1 MKLNGE
7 AEIRARRPCGAKE
20 SAVTDVNNCS
30 RRRRLVCGAASFT
43 FPIIDN
49 CASSNGAFSLAFA
62 LGLREIKKIGVGETG
77 SPYPDQTFVF
87 SFASRITYT
96 HRTCDFLLQQRL
108 GLNTAFLHLPIGTE
122 NNFSGLVDII
132 NQHALFFDGPQGEII
147 RKDEIPKEMRA
158 ESQDRLFELIEH
170 VSNVDDILGDLFL
183 LEKKPTADQLRA
195 AIRRAVLGRKFIPV
209 CLGSALKNK
218 GVQPL
223 LDAII
228 DYLPNPSEVEN
239 LANVEIE

>member
-7 AEIRARRPCGAKE
+7 AEIRARRPCGAKA
-20 SAVTDVNNCS
+20 SAVTDVNSCS

-49 CASSNGAFSLAFA
+49 CASSNGAFSVIYSPKL
-62 LGLREIKKIGVGETG
+62 LRM
-77 SPYPDQTFVF
+77 
-87 SFASRITYT
+87 
-96 HRTCDFLLQQRL
+96 LMQRL

-170 VSNVDDILGDLFL
+170 VSNVDDTLGDLFL